1 MSVKQISVFLENKK
15 GRLAEVTRTLSQEK
29 INIRAL
35 SLADT
40 ADFGVLRIIVDNP
53 DRSLTILKA
62 HGFVAQ
68 VTEVIAVEVEDRPG
82 GLSRILEVLDQDN
95 VNVEYMYAYVEKSRD
110 NAIVICRIDDRER
123 ALQVLEKNGI
133 ATVSAEALE
142 GPVALRLV
150 LDNSDNV
157 CITCIIIHP
166 SLV

>member
-15 GRLAEVTRTLSQEK
+15 GRLAEVAKTLSHEK

-53 DRSLTILKA
+53 DRSLTVLKT

-95 VNVEYMYAYVEKSRD
+95 VNVEYMYAYVEKSRE

-123 ALQVLEKNGI
+123 ALQILEKNGI
-133 ATVSAEALE
+133 ATLSAEALK
-142 GPVALRLV
+142 AL
-150 LDNSDNV
+150 
-157 CITCIIIHP
+157 
-166 SLV
+166 

>member
-1 MSVKQISVFLENKK
+1 MWPNSRRKTTP
-15 GRLAEVTRTLSQEK
+15 EVTRTLSHEK

-53 DRSLTILKA
+53 DRSLTVLKK

-95 VNVEYMYAYVEKSRD
+95 VNVEYMYAYVEKSRE

-123 ALQVLEKNGI
+123 AVQILQKNDI
-133 ATVSAEALE
+133 ATLSAEALK
-142 GPVALRLV
+142 AL
-150 LDNSDNV
+150 
-157 CITCIIIHP
+157 
-166 SLV
+166 

>member
-15 GRLAEVTRTLSQEK
+15 GRLAEVTKTLSHEK

-53 DRSLTILKA
+53 DRSVSVLKA

-68 VTEVIAVEVEDRPG
+68 VTEVIAVEVEDKPG
-82 GLSRILEVLDQDN
+82 GLSHILEVLDQDN

-110 NAIVICRIDDRER
+110 NAIVICRIDDRDR
-123 ALQVLEKNGI
+123 ALQILEKNGI
-133 ATVSAEALE
+133 ATLSAEALK
-142 GPVALRLV
+142 AL
-150 LDNSDNV
+150 
-157 CITCIIIHP
+157 
-166 SLV
+166 

>member
-1 MSVKQISVFLENKK
+1 MSVRQISVFLENKK
-15 GRLAEVTRTLSQEK
+15 GRLAEVTRTLSHEK

-53 DRSLTILKA
+53 DRSLAILKS

-68 VTEVIAVEVEDRPG
+68 VTEVVAVEVEDRPG

-95 VNVEYMYAYVEKSRD
+95 VNVEYMYAYVEKSRE

-123 ALQVLEKNGI
+123 ALRILEKNGI
-133 ATVSAEALE
+133 ATVSAEALK
-142 GPVALRLV
+142 AL
-150 LDNSDNV
+150 
-157 CITCIIIHP
+157 
-166 SLV
+166 

>member
-15 GRLAEVTRTLSQEK
+15 GRLAEVTRTLSHEK

-53 DRSLTILKA
+53 DRSLTILKS

-68 VTEVIAVEVEDRPG
+68 VTEVVAVEVEDRPG

-95 VNVEYMYAYVEKSRD
+95 VNVEYMYAYVEKSRE

-133 ATVSAEALE
+133 ATVSAEALK
-142 GPVALRLV
+142 AL
-150 LDNSDNV
+150 
-157 CITCIIIHP
+157 
-166 SLV
+166 

>member
-15 GRLAEVTRTLSQEK
+15 GRLAEVTKTLSHEK

-40 ADFGVLRIIVDNP
+40 ADFGVLRIIVDNV
-53 DRSLTILKA
+53 DRSLAVLKS

-82 GLSRILEVLDQDN
+82 GLARILEVLDQDN
-95 VNVEYMYAYVEKSRD
+95 VNVEYMYAYVEKSRE

-133 ATVSAEALE
+133 ATLNAEALK
-142 GPVALRLV
+142 AL
-150 LDNSDNV
+150 
-157 CITCIIIHP
+157 
-166 SLV
+166 

>member
-15 GRLAEVTRTLSQEK
+15 GRLAEVTKTLSHEK

-53 DRSLTILKA
+53 ERSLTVLKS

-82 GLSRILEVLDQDN
+82 GLSQILEVLDQDN
-95 VNVEYMYAYVEKSRD
+95 VNVEYMYAYVEKSRE

-123 ALQVLEKNGI
+123 ALQILEKNGI
-133 ATVSAEALE
+133 ATLSAEALK
-142 GPVALRLV
+142 AL
-150 LDNSDNV
+150 
-157 CITCIIIHP
+157 
-166 SLV
+166 

>member
-15 GRLAEVTRTLSQEK
+15 GRLAEVTRTLSHEK

-53 DRSLTILKA
+53 DRSLAILKS

-68 VTEVIAVEVEDRPG
+68 VTEVVAVEVEDRPG

-123 ALQVLEKNGI
+123 ALQILEKNGI
-133 ATVSAEALE
+133 ATVSAEALK
-142 GPVALRLV
+142 AL
-150 LDNSDNV
+150 
-157 CITCIIIHP
+157 
-166 SLV
+166 

>member
-15 GRLAEVTRTLSQEK
+15 GRLAEVTKTLSHEK

-53 DRSLTILKA
+53 DRSVSVLKA
-62 HGFVAQ
+62 RGFVAQ

-82 GLSRILEVLDQDN
+82 GLAHILEVLDQDN

-123 ALQVLEKNGI
+123 ALQILQKNGI
-133 ATVSAEALE
+133 ATLSAEALK
-142 GPVALRLV
+142 AL
-150 LDNSDNV
+150 
-157 CITCIIIHP
+157 
-166 SLV
+166 